1 MNYCNNTMTNESRP
15 AYYASIAQTFRRW
28 QNFTT
33 QTHTHLHIEKER
45 QEEARKALLICT
57 LCLRHENICH
67 DDTSASVRRL
77 VDCRFSYQH
86 VIPLLSVIALA
97 MALDFCVHSQKGL
110 KVYSDLHDYLSRS
123 RVNKSLVNSLLPT
136 MNSVSFLVIDGSK
149 LF

>member
-1 MNYCNNTMTNESRP
+1 MTNESRP
-15 AYYASIAQTFRRW
+15 ACYAYIAQTFRRW

-57 LCLRHENICH
+57 LYLQHENICH

-86 VIPLLSVIALA
+86 VIPPSFYDSIGDGVGFL
-97 MALDFCVHSQKGL
+97 
-110 KVYSDLHDYLSRS
+110 RS
-123 RVNKSLVNSLLPT
+123 
-136 MNSVSFLVIDGSK
+136 
-149 LF
+149 